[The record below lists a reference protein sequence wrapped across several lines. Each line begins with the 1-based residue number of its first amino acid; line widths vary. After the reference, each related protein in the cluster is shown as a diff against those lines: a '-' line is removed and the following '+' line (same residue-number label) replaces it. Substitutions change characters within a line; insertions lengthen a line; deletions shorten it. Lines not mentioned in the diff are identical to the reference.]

1 MKKQKSLPHYC
12 ICCMAFGYESTGRG
26 GFSNDMTTFT
36 STYHCINVFEIVELR
51 LDPGEAQEVDCN

>member
-1 MKKQKSLPHYC
+1 
-12 ICCMAFGYESTGRG
+12 
-26 GFSNDMTTFT
+26 MTTFT